1 VGHQVRDHI
10 VDHAPNG
17 GNILRGL
24 GPPPRANRGVGM
36 LKQRFGRVC
45 SGSNSAAANAAGST
59 FSSMI
64 LACSA
69 AFASRV
75 AFVLDCRV
83 ELLVSQF
90 LERIGVLDLVLAGNH
105 ARLNSKT

>member
-1 VGHQVRDHI
+1 MAVTSCAAC
-10 VDHAPNG
+10 AP
-17 GNILRGL
+17 
-24 GPPPRANRGVGM
+24 PVRANRGVGM

-45 SGSNSAAANAAGST
+45 SGLNSATANAAGST

-69 AFASRV
+69 AFASSV

-90 LERIGVLDLVLAGNH
+90 LERIAVLDLVLAGNH
-105 ARLNSKT
+105 ARLNLKT